1 MAEALG
7 FGCLQVQVD
16 PLSCAGRY
24 GRHRMEREH
33 QIDIRNTASFR
44 HVYDSEQPDMRR
56 LYEQAKIDQWNAA
69 TDIDWEQPL
78 ESDGGLIADDLVDIH
93 GTQFWDRLSDPER
106 VELNRCVSRWRIS
119 TLMAGEHGAML
130 VCSQLVENVQGQDEK
145 LFQATQVADEAR
157 HNEVLHRYV
166 ALRLDGETYP
176 LAGNV
181 REIFDTLLGTS
192 AWYLKTIGLQ
202 LVAETFAV
210 SLFRMLA
217 ESSKDAILRQVC
229 RRILQDEA
237 RHMGFGML
245 SLPAVVEEASEA
257 ERCEMEDFAVWA
269 LSRTLTGIFPL
280 PAYEEMGFDK
290 ADIDEIKKLRRER
303 AAGGDETAFRKLFR
317 RDLHTALVRNLT
329 RIGLLTERVAP
340 QMESLGIS
348 LAPAS

>member
-1 MAEALG
+1 ARACCCKRGQMHYPSSDWL
-7 FGCLQVQVD
+7 
-16 PLSCAGRY
+16 GRY
-24 GRHRMEREH
+24 GMERGH
-33 QIDIRNTASFR
+33 HIDIRNIAYFH

-78 ESDGGLIADDLVDIH
+78 EGDGGLIADDLVDIH
-93 GTQFWDRLSDPER
+93 GTKFWDRLSEAQR

-119 TLMAGEHGAML
+119 TLMGGEHGAML
-130 VCSQLVENVQGQDEK
+130 VCSQLVENV
-145 LFQATQVADEAR
+145 V
-157 HNEVLHRYV
+157 VHRYV
-166 ALRLDGETYP
+166 TLRLDGETYP

-245 SLPAVVEEASEA
+245 SLPAVVAEASAA
-257 ERCEMEDFAVWA
+257 ERREMEDFAVWA
-269 LSRTLTGIFPL
+269 LNRTLRGLFPL
-280 PAYEEMGFDK
+280 AAFEEMGFGK
-290 ADIDEIKKLRRER
+290 ADIETIRQYRRER
-303 AAGGDETAFRKLFR
+303 AAGGEETAFRKFFR
-317 RDLHTALVRNLT
+317 RDLHQGLVRNLSKVGVLSK
-329 RIGLLTERVAP
+329 RIAP
-340 QMESLGIS
+340 DLEALGIS
-348 LAPAS
+348 LAAA